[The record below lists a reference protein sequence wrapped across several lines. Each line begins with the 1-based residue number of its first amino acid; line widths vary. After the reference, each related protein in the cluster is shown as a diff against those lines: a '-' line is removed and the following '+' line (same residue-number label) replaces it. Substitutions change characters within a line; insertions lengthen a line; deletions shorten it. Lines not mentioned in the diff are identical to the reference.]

1 MEQNK
6 YTTVQRNLANE
17 AMGLI
22 GLMGEDTTVSDYQ
35 RAIRLVGK
43 AHGIPNDTTEEQ
55 LKLIESAQNEMHR
68 KCAGEVITEP
78 LITDEIVGNWSA
90 LRIHETVMGLFE
102 ASTHLEQSGERMA
115 SLQCGKRDSGDAKLR
130 RLDHERSRGQYGNT
144 GTHHLIRHYTTNTG
158 ADPQRRVGSSH
169 YPPPFAPVAPCVRF
183 YSAGWHPSTKHGTA
197 PLFGAVSGDLENGNA
212 VRKKNGIKEGERKR
226 PPSTHKAPQCGS
238 FFGFGVDAPFRT
250 FCRFRCRSGAKTQV
264 PQGIAAFSR
273 RYA

>member
-6 YTTVQRNLANE
+6 YTTVQQNLANE

-43 AHGIPNDTTEEQ
+43 AHGIPNDTTEEH

-102 ASTHLEQSGERMA
+102 ASIHLEQSGERMA
-115 SLQCGKRDSGDAKLR
+115 LFNVANEI
-130 RLDHERSRGQYGNT
+130 LDMQSFEDWIMNE
-144 GTHHLIRHYTTNTG
+144 
-158 ADPQRRVGSSH
+158 AEGST
-169 YPPPFAPVAPCVRF
+169 ATLVR
-183 YSAGWHPSTKHGTA
+183 PT
-197 PLFGAVSGDLENGNA
+197 
-212 VRKKNGIKEGERKR
+212 
-226 PPSTHKAPQCGS
+226 
-238 FFGFGVDAPFRT
+238 
-250 FCRFRCRSGAKTQV
+250 
-264 PQGIAAFSR
+264 
-273 RYA
+273 